1 MAVVDG
7 VGGAAHV
14 GLPGV
19 GAGFAAASGLFFAA
33 EGTPDLGSG
42 GAYVDVGDAAVG
54 AYCGEEEFGFG
65 EVLGEDGGGEA
76 LGDVVVEMDGLVEAV
91 VAEDVEDGGEGL
103 VFDQAHERRVGLG
116 GEFDEGWA
124 DVEGFAGGSLMQVLR
139 LPFAKLRVAQDD
151 NSVV

>member
-14 GLPGV
+14 GLPAV
-19 GAGFAAASGLFFAA
+19 GAGFAAASGLLFAA

-54 AYCGEEEFGFG
+54 AHCGEEEFGFG

-76 LGDVVVEMDGLVEAV
+76 LGDVVVEGYGLVEAV

-103 VFDQAHERRVGLG
+103 LADEFGLAGNFDDG
-116 GEFDEGWA
+116 GA
-124 DVEGFAGGSLMQVLR
+124 DVEGLGGGIVRFGGRACFDSFASGDPGSG
-139 LPFAKLRVAQDD
+139 
-151 NSVV
+151 